1 MNISTTSVVNWARI
15 GKSTI
20 FDLVLN
26 AQTEDNDF
34 IENEMSTTDVMSYK
48 PELAQELQANKG
60 DPAFDFLYDMF
71 YNLPTGEEVKKNLL
85 IVFAGNIGTEDAPEF
100 RAWNTTS
107 TLILDHFDSV
117 AEKIYFKFSIIDI
130 GRGTC
135 TVTDG
140 VPVFT
145 ATGATSSTVTDTV
158 LPDTTVTEDTTPD
171 DTESEGEVTDDET
184 PDTETE

>member
-1 MNISTTSVVNWARI
+1 MGNLERLKKHKTIPFLNISASAVEEWARI
-15 GKSTI
+15 GKSTV

-34 IENEMSTTDVMSYK
+34 IEDEMGTTEIMSYK
-48 PELAQELQANKG
+48 PELSQELQCNKG

-71 YNLPTGEEVKKNLL
+71 FNLPTGEDVKKNLL
-85 IVFAGNIGTEDAPEF
+85 IVFAGNEGTESAPKF
-100 RAWNTTS
+100 NAWNTTS

-117 AEKIYFKFSIIDI
+117 AEKIYFKFSIIKI
-130 GRGTC
+130 KRGTA

-145 ATGATSSTVTDTV
+145 ENGTTGGTTD
-158 LPDTTVTEDTTPD
+158 
-171 DTESEGEVTDDET
+171 
-184 PDTETE
+184 

>member
-1 MNISTTSVVNWARI
+1 MNISATDAENWARI

-34 IENEMSTTDVMSYK
+34 IEDEMATTEIMSYK

-71 YNLPTGEEVKKNLL
+71 FDLPTGEEVKKNLL
-85 IVFAGNIGTEDAPEF
+85 IVFAGNVGTEDAPKF

-117 AEKIYFKFSIIDI
+117 AEKIYFKFSIIKI
-130 GRGTC
+130 NKGAV
-135 TVTDG
+135 TVNDG

-145 ATGATSSTVTDTV
+145 KNSTN
-158 LPDTTVTEDTTPD
+158 TTTE
-171 DTESEGEVTDDET
+171 
-184 PDTETE
+184 